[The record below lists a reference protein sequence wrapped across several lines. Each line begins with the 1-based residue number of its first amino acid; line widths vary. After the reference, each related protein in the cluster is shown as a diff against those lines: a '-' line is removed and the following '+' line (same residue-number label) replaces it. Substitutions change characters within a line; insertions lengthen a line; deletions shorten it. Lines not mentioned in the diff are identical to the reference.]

1 MKSIDFKQK
10 ASVIRVLSDET
21 GQKNF
26 NWDRVIYIIF
36 LILLFG
42 FLGYYAF
49 NKIFFIK
56 AQGQVTFENIDI
68 RIPDDCRILEYQ
80 VAEDDSVN
88 VGDSLFIY
96 SLDDDNLNGGGGI
109 AITQSGNGTVAPK
122 ELTWVD
128 REIFALE
135 KKIALN
141 NIDKVRA
148 KEMLKSFQNELQHF
162 ENAIILDVLPTDRY
176 EYAKSEIIR
185 LETEISKLEAE
196 NRQNNSY
203 IKELN
208 DLANQPVIQQQTGT
222 GTGAYQNGGGGEGEI
237 IAPQVFYSP
246 ISGNVTRLYTRQF
259 EVALKQDVIMAIHSD
274 RPMYVKAYFDQED
287 IAYFTEGDIVTITF
301 PDGKKSKG
309 FLKRFNYSTFQLP
322 TEFQKRYE
330 PTTRT
335 VAADIYPINE
345 NDYAL
350 WRGFYKMSVTITK
363 YKY

>member
-10 ASVIRVLSDET
+10 TSVIRVLSDEN
-21 GQKNF
+21 GRKNF
-26 NWDRVIYIIF
+26 NWDRVIYIVF

-56 AQGQVTFENIDI
+56 AQGQVSFENIDI

-80 VAEDDSVN
+80 VEEDDTVN
-88 VGDSLFIY
+88 VGDSLFIF
-96 SLDDDNLNGGGGI
+96 SLDDDNLNAGNNVI
-109 AITQSGNGTVAPK
+109 VNQSEDAGFSNQ
-122 ELTWVD
+122 LTWID
-128 REIFALE
+128 REKFALE
-135 KKIALN
+135 KKIAMN

-148 KEMLKSFQNELQHF
+148 KELLKNFENELQHL
-162 ENAIILDVLPTDRY
+162 ENAIILDMLPTDRY
-176 EYAKSEIIR
+176 EYAKSEILR
-185 LETEISKLEAE
+185 LKTEISKLDAE

-203 IKELN
+203 IAELN
-208 DLANQPVIQQQTGT
+208 ELAQKPVMKRAETTSSG
-222 GTGAYQNGGGGEGEI
+222 NGGDGETT
-237 IAPQVFYSP
+237 APQVFYSP
-246 ISGNVTRLYTRQF
+246 INGNVTRLYIHQF
-259 EVALKQDVIMAIHSD
+259 EVALKQDVIMSIHSD
-274 RPMYVKAYFDQED
+274 RPMYIKAFFEQEDVAYFN
-287 IAYFTEGDIVTITF
+287 EGDIVNIKF
-301 PDGKKSKG
+301 PDGRKSKG

-335 VAADIYPINE
+335 VAADIYPVSPD
-345 NDYAL
+345 DYAL

>member
-10 ASVIRVLSDET
+10 TSVIRVLSDEN
-21 GQKNF
+21 GRKNF
-26 NWDRVIYIIF
+26 NWDRVIYIVF

-56 AQGQVTFENIDI
+56 AQGQVSFENIDI
-68 RIPDDCRILEYQ
+68 RIPDDIRVLEYQ

-96 SLDDDNLNGGGGI
+96 SLDDDNLNAGNNVI
-109 AITQSGNGTVAPK
+109 VSQSDDAGFSNQ
-122 ELTWVD
+122 LTWID
-128 REIFALE
+128 REKFALE
-135 KKIALN
+135 KKIAMN

-148 KEMLKSFQNELQHF
+148 KEILKNFENELQHL

-176 EYAKSEIIR
+176 EYAKSEILR
-185 LETEISKLEAE
+185 LKTEISKLEAE
-196 NRQNNSY
+196 NRQNSNY
-203 IKELN
+203 IAELN
-208 DLANQPVIQQQTGT
+208 ELAEKPVMKRASATSTG
-222 GTGAYQNGGGGEGEI
+222 NGGDGETT
-237 IAPQVFYSP
+237 APQVFYSP
-246 ISGNVTRLYTRQF
+246 INGNVTRLYTHQF
-259 EVALKQDVIMAIHSD
+259 EVALKQDVIMSIHSD
-274 RPMYVKAYFDQED
+274 RPMYIKAFFEQED
-287 IAYFTEGDIVTITF
+287 IAYFNEGDIVNIKF
-301 PDGKKSKG
+301 PDGRKSKG
-309 FLKRFNYSTFQLP
+309 FVKCFNYSTFQLP

-335 VAADIYPINE
+335 VAADIYPVSPE
-345 NDYAL
+345 DYAL

>member
-10 ASVIRVLSDET
+10 TSVIRVLSDEN
-21 GQKNF
+21 GRKNF
-26 NWDRVIYIIF
+26 NWDRVIYIVF

-56 AQGQVTFENIDI
+56 AQGQVSFENIDI
-68 RIPDDCRILEYQ
+68 RIPDDIRVLEYQ

-96 SLDDDNLNGGGGI
+96 SLDDDNLN
-109 AITQSGNGTVAPK
+109 AGNNVIISQPDETGFSNQ
-122 ELTWVD
+122 LTWID
-128 REIFALE
+128 REKFALE
-135 KKIALN
+135 KKIAMN

-148 KEMLKSFQNELQHF
+148 KEMLKNFENELQHL

-176 EYAKSEIIR
+176 EYAKSEILR
-185 LETEISKLEAE
+185 LKTEISKLDAE

-203 IKELN
+203 IAELN
-208 DLANQPVIQQQTGT
+208 ELAEKPVMKRAGATSTG
-222 GTGAYQNGGGGEGEI
+222 NGGDGETT
-237 IAPQVFYSP
+237 APQVFYSP
-246 ISGNVTRLYTRQF
+246 INGNVTRLYTHQF
-259 EVALKQDVIMAIHSD
+259 EVALKQDVIMSIHTD
-274 RPMYVKAYFDQED
+274 RPMYIKAFFEQED
-287 IAYFTEGDIVTITF
+287 IAYFNEGDIVNIKF
-301 PDGKKSKG
+301 PDGRTSKG

-335 VAADIYPINE
+335 VAADIYPVSPD
-345 NDYAL
+345 DYAL

>member
-1 MKSIDFKQK
+1 LKSIDFKQK
-10 ASVIRVLSDET
+10 TSVIRVLSDEN
-21 GQKNF
+21 GRKNF
-26 NWDRVIYIIF
+26 NWDRVIYIAF

-56 AQGQVTFENIDI
+56 AQGQVSFENIDI
-68 RIPDDCRILEYQ
+68 RIPDDIRVLEYQ

-96 SLDDDNLNGGGGI
+96 SLDDDNLNAGNNVVVS
-109 AITQSGNGTVAPK
+109 QSEDAGFSNQ
-122 ELTWVD
+122 LTWID
-128 REIFALE
+128 REKFALE
-135 KKIALN
+135 KKIAMN

-148 KEMLKSFQNELQHF
+148 KEILKNFENELQHL

-176 EYAKSEIIR
+176 EYAKSEILR
-185 LETEISKLEAE
+185 LKTEISKLDAE

-203 IKELN
+203 IAELN
-208 DLANQPVIQQQTGT
+208 ELAEKPVMKRASATSTG
-222 GTGAYQNGGGGEGEI
+222 NGGDGETT
-237 IAPQVFYSP
+237 APQVFYSP
-246 ISGNVTRLYTRQF
+246 ISGNVTRLYTHQF
-259 EVALKQDVIMAIHSD
+259 EVALKQDVIMSIHSD
-274 RPMYVKAYFDQED
+274 RPMFIKAFFEQED
-287 IAYFTEGDIVTITF
+287 IAFFNEGDIVNIKF
-301 PDGKKSKG
+301 PDGRTSKG

-335 VAADIYPINE
+335 VAADIYPVSPE
-345 NDYAL
+345 DYAL

>member
-10 ASVIRVLSDET
+10 TSVIRVLSDEN
-21 GQKNF
+21 GRKNF
-26 NWDRVIYIIF
+26 NWDRVIYIVF

-56 AQGQVTFENIDI
+56 AQGQVSFENIDI

-80 VAEDDSVN
+80 VEEDDTVN
-88 VGDSLFIY
+88 VGDSLFIF
-96 SLDDDNLNGGGGI
+96 SLDDDNLNAGNNVI
-109 AITQSGNGTVAPK
+109 VNQSEDAGFSNQ
-122 ELTWVD
+122 LTWID
-128 REIFALE
+128 REKFAIE
-135 KKIALN
+135 KKIAMN

-148 KEMLKSFQNELQHF
+148 KELLKNFENELQHL
-162 ENAIILDVLPTDRY
+162 ENAIILDMLPTDRY
-176 EYAKSEIIR
+176 EYAKSEILR
-185 LETEISKLEAE
+185 LKTEISKLDAE

-203 IKELN
+203 IAELN
-208 DLANQPVIQQQTGT
+208 ELAQKPVMKRAEATSSG
-222 GTGAYQNGGGGEGEI
+222 NGGDGETT
-237 IAPQVFYSP
+237 APQVFYSP
-246 ISGNVTRLYTRQF
+246 INGNVTRLYIHQF
-259 EVALKQDVIMAIHSD
+259 EVALKQDVIMSIHSD
-274 RPMYVKAYFDQED
+274 RPMYIKAFFEQEDVAYFN
-287 IAYFTEGDIVTITF
+287 EGDIVNIKF
-301 PDGKKSKG
+301 PDGRKSKG

-335 VAADIYPINE
+335 VAADIYPVSPD
-345 NDYAL
+345 DYAL

>member
-10 ASVIRVLSDET
+10 ASVIRVLSDDS
-21 GQKNF
+21 GPKNF

-49 NKIFFIK
+49 SKIFFIK

-80 VAEDDSVN
+80 VAEDDSLN

-96 SLDDDNLNGGGGI
+96 SLDDDNLNGGGGL
-109 AITQSGNGTVAPK
+109 AIGQIGGETIPAIEP
-122 ELTWVD
+122 TWID
-128 REIFALE
+128 REIFSLE

-141 NIDKVRA
+141 NIDKVRS
-148 KEMLKSFQNELQHF
+148 KELLKNFQNELQHF

-176 EYAKSEIIR
+176 EYAKSEILR
-185 LETEISKLEAE
+185 LQTEISKFEAE
-196 NRQNNSY
+196 NRQNSSY
-203 IKELN
+203 IKELK
-208 DLANQPVIQQQTGT
+208 DLAAQPVARKGATGS
-222 GTGAYQNGGGGEGEI
+222 GAYQNGGGGEGEV

-259 EVALKQDVIMAIHSD
+259 EVALKQDVIMAIHTD
-274 RPMYVKAYFDQED
+274 RPMFVKAYFDQED
-287 IAYFTEGDIVTITF
+287 IAFFHEGDIVNITF

-322 TEFQKRYE
+322 SEFQKRYE

-335 VAADIYPINE
+335 VVADIYPISQD
-345 NDYAL
+345 DYAL

>member
-10 ASVIRVLSDET
+10 TSVIRVLSDEN
-21 GQKNF
+21 GRKNF
-26 NWDRVIYIIF
+26 NWDRVIYIAF

-56 AQGQVTFENIDI
+56 AQGQVSFENIDI
-68 RIPDDCRILEYQ
+68 RIPDDIRVLEYQ

-96 SLDDDNLNGGGGI
+96 SLDDDNLNAGNNVVVS
-109 AITQSGNGTVAPK
+109 QSEDAGFSNQ
-122 ELTWVD
+122 LTWID
-128 REIFALE
+128 REKFALE
-135 KKIALN
+135 KKIAMN

-148 KEMLKSFQNELQHF
+148 NELLKSFENELQRL

-176 EYAKSEIIR
+176 EYAKNEIIR
-185 LETEISKLEAE
+185 LKTEISKLDSE
-196 NRQNNSY
+196 NRQNNKY
-203 IKELN
+203 IAELN
-208 DLANQPVIQQQTGT
+208 ELAEKPVIKRASAASSGNV
-222 GTGAYQNGGGGEGEI
+222 GDGETT
-237 IAPQVFYSP
+237 APQVFYSP
-246 ISGNVTRLYTRQF
+246 INGNVTRLYTHQF
-259 EVALKQDVIMAIHSD
+259 EVALKQDVIMSIHSD
-274 RPMYVKAYFDQED
+274 RPMYIKAFFEQED
-287 IAYFTEGDIVTITF
+287 IAYFNEGDIVNIKF
-301 PDGKKSKG
+301 PDGRTSKG

-322 TEFQKRYE
+322 SEFQKRYE

-335 VAADIYPINE
+335 VAADIYPVSPD
-345 NDYAL
+345 DYAL